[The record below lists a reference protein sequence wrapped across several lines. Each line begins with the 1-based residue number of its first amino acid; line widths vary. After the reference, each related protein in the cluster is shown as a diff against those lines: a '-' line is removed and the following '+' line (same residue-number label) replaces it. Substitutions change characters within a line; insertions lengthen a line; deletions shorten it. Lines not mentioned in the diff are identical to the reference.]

1 MPDFAREFTDLCARI
16 VFIERRIEGQYEKLR
31 TCPQGSDSALY
42 AKALTGV
49 LERSL
54 ALMYRRRDRLE
65 RELCIYRRAQMRR
78 RTPAGLAPAG
88 ARAVVSPRRME
99 ARMQREMPWA
109 TRKSQLSE
117 QVPSVATS
125 APTWSKPAR
134 M

>member
-16 VFIERRIEGQYEKLR
+16 ALIERRIEAQHERLQTY
-31 TCPQGSDSALY
+31 PQGSDDALY

-49 LERSL
+49 LVRSL

-78 RTPAGLAPAG
+78 RTPAGLAPAA
-88 ARAVVSPRRME
+88 ARAVVSPRRID
-99 ARMQREMPWA
+99 ARMRGEMPWA
-109 TRKSQLSE
+109 TKKSRLSE

-125 APTWSKPAR
+125 GPTWSKPAR